1 MSAAERSTILLR
13 SGKPFKNRWNRG
25 GIGISIWKQRIFG
38 MRLQREKILCAPSG
52 RKSII
57 ALISNSSGCVYGKRR
72 ITGSHYEERSML
84 VLIAEP
90 SFTFT
95 RRRARRSG
103 PTSFQF
109 GVGRFS
115 HRDEALSHH
124 RCEPRNWPR
133 DCRETGRSR
142 C

>member
-13 SGKPFKNRWNRG
+13 SGKPFRNRWNRG

-72 ITGSHYEERSML
+72 ITGSHYEDRSIL
-84 VLIAEP
+84 VGIPLFAGSSSLVPHRVVNYQHSIGCWTLI
-90 SFTFT
+90 
-95 RRRARRSG
+95 
-103 PTSFQF
+103 
-109 GVGRFS
+109 V
-115 HRDEALSHH
+115 
-124 RCEPRNWPR
+124 
-133 DCRETGRSR
+133 ET
-142 C
+142 